1 MFCEVSVLYKPLPW
15 FMPPGEE
22 TERWAWRRSKK
33 GAGSRHTETKNK
45 NGAQIPL
52 QFIVTAEVVGDRR
65 APSTYNTPWS
75 EPRVA
80 LPTPMPSPKQPCPS
94 LAPSPS
100 HSRHTQS
107 RQLPKLVQPMAPGP
121 FLLPQ
126 LQSFPQTCP
135 LSTTSQSNFHSHTG
149 YFYHILRTTNPPAS
163 LPDTFI

>member
-1 MFCEVSVLYKPLPW
+1 MTMKSCFVKCLCYTNPSHGLCHLEKRLSAG
-15 FMPPGEE
+15 PGEDLRKGQEEGILRQRIKTMLRFLYSLLLQQKLWE
-22 TERWAWRRSKK
+22 TEEHPPPITHGGQSP
-33 GAGSRHTETKNK
+33 GAKPQ
-45 NGAQIPL
+45 A
-52 QFIVTAEVVGDRR
+52 
-65 APSTYNTPWS
+65 
-75 EPRVA
+75 A
-80 LPTPMPSPKQPCPS
+80 LPQLGPS
-94 LAPSPS
+94 AS
-100 HSRHTQS
+100 HSRRTQS